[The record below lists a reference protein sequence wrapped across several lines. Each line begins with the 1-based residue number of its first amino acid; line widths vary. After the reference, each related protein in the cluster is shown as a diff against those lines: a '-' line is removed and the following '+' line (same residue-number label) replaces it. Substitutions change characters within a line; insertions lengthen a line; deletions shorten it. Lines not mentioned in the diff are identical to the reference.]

1 MSWKKTVTVV
11 VAWAKSAVYY
21 FFKIRVKGFRVEVG
35 QRVSKGLLSKL
46 IGYCYLLQSLYYT
59 WIRTECSLDEIAL
72 RNILVVEDQLKLADF
87 GQSVSLS

>member
-35 QRVSKGLLSKL
+35 QRVSK
-46 IGYCYLLQSLYYT
+46 
-59 WIRTECSLDEIAL
+59 ECSLDEIAL

-87 GQSVSLS
+87 GQIGKVPHTPPDRNADNL